1 MEHIITILLIL
12 IAVVLLYNSNYYK
25 EKYEIYYN
33 NYKQCLEALKEY
45 DPELK
50 AYLESKENDYE

>member
-12 IAVVLLYNSNYYK
+12 IVVVLLYNSNYYK

-50 AYLESKENDYE
+50 V